1 MFKPHIQSH
10 EMDGEVQAFEETI
23 LYFADAYHRHG
34 PGSQPDSPITPTMT
48 LSYVPSAAK
57 SGSTTPELSPSSSVS
72 SSRAPS
78 FVVPHSPSLSNNGLS
93 TLAVP
98 ECNTCDF
105 TPEGQIKECGHS
117 EMVED
122 RLAAWQLEAVGVDR
136 SVRILPGVKEM
147 MNSLP
152 QGKYAVATSGAKTYG
167 SFISFWSS

>member
-1 MFKPHIQSH
+1 
-10 EMDGEVQAFEETI
+10 MDSEVQAFEETI

-34 PGSQPDSPITPTMT
+34 PGSQPDSPITAMP
-48 LSYVPSAAK
+48 LSYVSSPAK
-57 SGSTTPELSPSSSVS
+57 SGSTTPDLSSSSSAS
-72 SSRAPS
+72 SSSAPS
-78 FVVPHSPSLSNNGLS
+78 LLASHSPSFSDKLTNMLS
-93 TLAVP
+93 TSAAL
-98 ECNTCDF
+98 ECNTCNF
-105 TPEGQIKECGHS
+105 TREDQIKECGHG